1 MQVMQAPQSV
11 RGYVM
16 DREHMNQ
23 SPGKLV
29 CPGALPAYINRLIYS
44 AYAGRISGGPN
55 GAAVDDIS
63 AITAVLKCYP
73 RYLIPTNVGVRMV
86 RTQAFI
92 VDL

>member
-1 MQVMQAPQSV
+1 M
-11 RGYVM
+11 
-16 DREHMNQ
+16 
-23 SPGKLV
+23 
-29 CPGALPAYINRLIYS
+29 NRLIYS